1 MTPIDE
7 LYIVEKV
14 WPGAKAIGTALNA
27 VDNGFQG
34 PNETYPVVCTHDYE
48 GRPRV
53 FGTSLGHAHETWST
67 NQFKELVTRG
77 FRRALKKQPIA
88 IPSRSACFRRGGAAL
103 GQGPLHP
110 MKFGVNTFIWGA
122 TFGPSDF
129 HLLPEIKANGF
140 DGSRCPSSIQP
151 RSMRTP
157 SGASSTGSVSSA
169 PLSPSFRAARAW
181 RRLMPASVNGVHA
194 SHACIAAARDARR
207 DDSCRA
213 HVHTGRLSDRP
224 PAHVREWK
232 WVVDSWQRLAPAV
245 HAAGIEIALEP
256 LNRFE
261 TYFLNTVAD
270 ATKLCDAIGDPA
282 IGILLD
288 TFHANIEEKSIGD
301 AVRHAAP
308 HLKHLHTCEND
319 RGTPGSGHVAWQEFF
334 SAVDEIGYD
343 RWLTIES
350 FGFALGPLSA
360 AAAIWRDLAPTPET
374 IAFSGV
380 KFLRAQALRAHS
392 IESNAS

>member
-1 MTPIDE
+1 
-7 LYIVEKV
+7 
-14 WPGAKAIGTALNA
+14 
-27 VDNGFQG
+27 
-34 PNETYPVVCTHDYE
+34 
-48 GRPRV
+48 
-53 FGTSLGHAHETWST
+53 
-67 NQFKELVTRG
+67 
-77 FRRALKKQPIA
+77 
-88 IPSRSACFRRGGAAL
+88 
-103 GQGPLHP
+103 

-122 TFGPSDF
+122 MFGPSDF
-129 HLLPEIKANGF
+129 HLLPGIKANGF
-140 DGSRCPSSIQP
+140 DGIEVPILDPGTFDAAALGRELDRIGLE
-151 RSMRTP
+151 RTAVTIVP
-157 SGASSTGSVSSA
+157 GGTSLASSD
-169 PLSPSFRAARAW
+169 
-181 RRLMPASVNGVHA
+181 ASVRQQACTHLE
-194 SHACIAAARDARR
+194 ACIAAARDAGATILAGPMYTPVGYLTGYRR
-207 DDSCRA
+207 TSE
-213 HVHTGRLSDRP
+213 
-224 PAHVREWK
+224 EWK
-232 WVVDSWQRLAPAV
+232 WTVDSWQRLAPAV

-270 ATKLCDAIGDPA
+270 ATKLCAAIGVPA

-334 SAVDEIGYD
+334 SAVDEIGYN

-374 IAFSGV
+374 IAFSGI
-380 KFLRAQALRAHS
+380 KFLRAQAPSAQPL
-392 IESNAS
+392 ETNA